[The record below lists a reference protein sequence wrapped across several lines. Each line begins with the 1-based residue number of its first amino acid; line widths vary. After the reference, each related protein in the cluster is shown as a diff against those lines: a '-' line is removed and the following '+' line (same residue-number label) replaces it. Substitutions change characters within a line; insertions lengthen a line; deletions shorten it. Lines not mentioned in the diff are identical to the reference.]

1 MSYTSRV
8 SERMYPLITRDPDSY
23 TNAVYN
29 DAHVSCRDYHRLW
42 FVMQVGDMVGTSTI
56 NVQLYQATQ
65 VADAGG
71 DTKVIAGKAITQLD
85 QAAGDG
91 DQIVCIEVQSEE
103 FDVDGGFDCISVR
116 LTVGNAASE
125 LSYVLYGLASRF
137 KEVPTTNW
145 EEIVG

>member
-1 MSYTSRV
+1 
-8 SERMYPLITRDPDSY
+8 MYPLIIRDPDSY

-29 DAHVSCRDYHRLW
+29 DAHVNVANYHRLW
-42 FVMQVGDMVGTSTI
+42 FVMQVGEMQATSTI
-56 NVQLYQATQ
+56 DVQLYQATQ

-71 DTKVIAGKAITQLD
+71 DTKVIAGKTITQLT

-103 FDVDGGFDCISVR
+103 FDVDGKFDNISVR
-116 LTVGNAASE
+116 LTVGTAASE
-125 LSYVLYGLASRF
+125 LAYVLYGLAGRF
-137 KEVPTTNW
+137 KAVPTTNW